1 MGRATDNV
9 GVWRVSRA
17 TVAVAL
23 ALGLGGVAVAAPLT
37 TAAPDDMTLGSPKA
51 PVTVIEYASASCSH
65 CAHFN
70 NDVFPTF
77 KARYIDTGKVFY
89 VLREFLTPPEEVAT
103 AGFLT
108 ARCAGRAKYFRV
120 LDRFFHAQAAM
131 YKAEDAGPALEAAAK
146 AGGLSEPQ
154 MEACLNDKAAEAALV
169 ARSDTYAARDHIENT
184 PTFVIGHT
192 TLDDDVTLGKLDV
205 AIAAALRRHPRPGS

>member
-1 MGRATDNV
+1 MVLMRLPAAAPGV
-9 GVWRVSRA
+9 GGA
-17 TVAVAL
+17 GAL
-23 ALGLGGVAVAAPLT
+23 SAGLGLATPAAAAPLL
-37 TAAPDDMTLGSPKA
+37 TATPDDMTMGNARA
-51 PVTVIEYASASCSH
+51 PVTMIEYASVSCPH
-65 CAHFN
+65 CADWN
-70 NDVFPTF
+70 NSVFPAF
-77 KARYIDTGKVFY
+77 KAKYIDTGKVFY
-89 VLREFLTPPEEVAT
+89 VGREALTSDPAVAA